1 MGIGCNVSIH
11 VAVPFLKGCLMKG
24 IITKTSLGDCKAFF
38 SDFLAKVRPCCC
50 WVLLGVGY

>member
-1 MGIGCNVSIH
+1 VSIH

-38 SDFLAKVRPCCC
+38 SDFLAKV
-50 WVLLGVGY
+50 